1 MPLKTQFKTGWKYGR
16 VLLKVGI
23 EVSPIG
29 LHIIYQVWIGLV
41 KKIRM
46 VAFPRWLAVGFRGLT
61 FGLGFCVSSLM
72 EIRVELLVLNTQM
85 YS

>member
-1 MPLKTQFKTGWKYGR
+1 MPLKAQLKPRWKHGR
-16 VLLKVGI
+16 VPLKIAHQVGA
-23 EVSPIG
+23 IG
-29 LHIIYQVWIGLV
+29 FHIVDQIRIGLV

-46 VAFPRWLAVGFRGLT
+46 VACPRWLAVGFRGLT
-61 FGLGFCVSSLM
+61 FRLGFCVSSLM